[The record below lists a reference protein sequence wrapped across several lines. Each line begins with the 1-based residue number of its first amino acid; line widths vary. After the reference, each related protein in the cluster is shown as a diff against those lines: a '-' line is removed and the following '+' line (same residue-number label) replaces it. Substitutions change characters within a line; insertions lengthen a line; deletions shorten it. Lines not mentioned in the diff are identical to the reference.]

1 MRRLRRGF
9 VRAWPIIALRRVAP
23 VCLAAA
29 LAGCGAASP
38 LDRATL
44 ADGETGSSRAATIG
58 NALAARL
65 PQLRG
70 VSYRAEAP
78 ADPYSPFSGARPPY
92 RLAGASWPWSPAE
105 EDAIIA
111 EAITAHEMRRP

>member
-1 MRRLRRGF
+1 MRRLRHRF
-9 VRAWPIIALRRVAP
+9 VRAWPGVALRRVAP
-23 VCLAAA
+23 VGLAAA
-29 LAGCGAASP
+29 LAGCAATSP

-44 ADGETGSSRAATIG
+44 ADSETGS
-58 NALAARL
+58 ARVAMRGEAHISGL
-65 PQLRG
+65 PLLRG
-70 VSYRAEAP
+70 VTHRAKAP